1 MKFDS
6 YSTSNLL
13 ELDGIIK
20 EIKSNYDTLSNYNK
34 VIKLFEIY
42 RMMKE
47 LRRKMYEDKV
57 QHVTMSQAEFFA
69 VYQTICWM
77 MQIKQITDAQ
87 D

>member
-1 MKFDS
+1 MS
-6 YSTSNLL
+6 L
-13 ELDGIIK
+13 EG
-20 EIKSNYDTLSNYNK
+20 
-34 VIKLFEIY
+34 IY

-47 LRRKMYEDKV
+47 LRRKMYEDKA
-57 QHVTMSQAEFFA
+57 QQVTFSQAEFFA

>member
-1 MKFDS
+1 M
-6 YSTSNLL
+6 NL
-13 ELDGIIK
+13 K
-20 EIKSNYDTLSNYNK
+20 A
-34 VIKLFEIY
+34 IY

-47 LRRKMYEDKV
+47 LRRKMYEAQE
-57 QHVTMSQAEFFA
+57 QHVTFSQAEFFA